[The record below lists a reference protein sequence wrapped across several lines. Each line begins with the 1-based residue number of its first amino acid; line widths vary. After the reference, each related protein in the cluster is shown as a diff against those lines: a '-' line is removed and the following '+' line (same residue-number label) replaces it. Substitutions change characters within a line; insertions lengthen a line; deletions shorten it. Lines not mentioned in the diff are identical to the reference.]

1 MIRVDLTKIPE
12 FLLTRRWFGGKGLP
26 IKTVEVVDHANITA
40 EGQGAAPGEGFILAV
55 IEVAYTVGTRERY
68 LLSVEATPDRLIR
81 EGLENDDLARAI
93 LRVIRDQRS
102 IPTGTGT
109 LRGEVIGD
117 GGPLAITVAS
127 PPVRRISVEQTN
139 TSVVFEEKVIL
150 KVIRKL
156 DLGVNPEWEVGRFLA
171 GRGFRSTPRLLGG
184 LHLEG
189 AANTTLAVVHEF
201 VNVESDGWAWV
212 LDQLRSSPTPSAEL
226 LAEARRLGERIGELH
241 NVLASDPDDPA
252 FAAEPVLAE
261 DVQRWSSSMI
271 GELGVTV
278 AAASE
283 KVPELAGRREALVE
297 RISRIARVEGVGM
310 KIRIHG
316 DLHLGQTLR
325 SGGEWLIF
333 DFEGEPARG
342 YAQRRDK
349 ASPLRDVAGMLRSFT
364 YAAATLELEGAPEAD
379 RDGPLRREFLAGYRS
394 AASSKLLP
402 VDEETFETVL
412 ETLELE
418 KLLYELR
425 YELSHRPDWVR
436 IPARAL
442 LAMEAR

>member
-1 MIRVDLTKIPE
+1 MIRVDLSKIPD

-55 IEVAYTVGTRERY
+55 IELAYAVGTRERY
-68 LLSVEATPDRLIR
+68 LLSVEATPDRR
-81 EGLENDDLARAI
+81 VHEGLDNDDLARAI

-109 LRGEVIGD
+109 LRGEVLGD
-117 GGPLAITVAS
+117 GGPLATTVAS
-127 PPVRRISVEQTN
+127 PPVRRMAVEQTN

-156 DLGVNPEWEVGRFLA
+156 DLGVNPEWEIGRFLA
-171 GRGFRSTPRLLGG
+171 EHGFRFTPRLLGG

-201 VNVESDGWAWV
+201 VKVEADGWAWV
-212 LDQLRSSPTPSAEL
+212 LGQLRASTTPSAEL
-226 LAEARRLGERIGELH
+226 LAAARKLGERIGELH
-241 NVLASDPDDPA
+241 NVLASDPNDPA
-252 FAAEPVLAE
+252 FAPEPILAE

-283 KVPELAGRREALVE
+283 KVPELAEKRDALVE
-297 RISRIARVEGVGM
+297 RISRIARVEGVGKKM
-310 KIRIHG
+310 RIHG
-316 DLHLGQTLR
+316 DIHLGQTLR

-342 YAQRRDK
+342 YAQRREK

-379 RDGPLRREFLAGYRS
+379 REGPMRREFLAGYRS
-394 AASSKLLP
+394 RVSAALLP
-402 VDEETFETVL
+402 VDEQTLEIVL

-436 IPARAL
+436 IPARTL
-442 LAMEAR
+442 LSMEVR